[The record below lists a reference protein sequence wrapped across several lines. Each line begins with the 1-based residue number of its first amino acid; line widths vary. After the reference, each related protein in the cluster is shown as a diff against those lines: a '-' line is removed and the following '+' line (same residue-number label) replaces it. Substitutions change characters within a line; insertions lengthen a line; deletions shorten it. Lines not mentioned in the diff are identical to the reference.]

1 MSLCLSRKFP
11 FNANLNKTETLSSKI
26 NSWLRQTS
34 FCLISFKATVAV
46 LKRKFPGKELFLKEG
61 LTHLLAMN

>member
-1 MSLCLSRKFP
+1 MYLCLSREFS
-11 FNANLNKTETLSSKI
+11 FNALEIKLLSNKI
-26 NSWLRQTS
+26 NSWLRQTC

-61 LTHLLAMN
+61 LTHLLAIN